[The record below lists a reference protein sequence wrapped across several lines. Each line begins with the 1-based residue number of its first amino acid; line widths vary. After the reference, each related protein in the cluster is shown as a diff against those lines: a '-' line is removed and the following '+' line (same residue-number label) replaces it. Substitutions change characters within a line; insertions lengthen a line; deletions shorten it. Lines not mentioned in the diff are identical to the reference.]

1 MKMMVLRQLSRELT
15 LNCREPR
22 QIIYACLF
30 FIVMLV
36 FFPLTIS
43 ADSNTLRSMA
53 PGIIWIDM
61 LFAFFLSSDRLFQQ
75 DYEDGVIEQWLVSGY
90 SVSVIVTAKLFMHWC
105 LNIIP
110 MLVLCPLIGVFSH
123 FNRYETMILMLS
135 LLYGTPA
142 IVFLCALAAVFSA
155 GLKREGILMALIVF
169 PLTIPIL
176 IFGSST
182 LTAALQGLPT
192 QGYLAVLLAFSTI
205 TMGFLPIAIGAV
217 VRLNLAE

>member
-1 MKMMVLRQLSRELT
+1 MITMIRRQLYRELT

-22 QIIYACLF
+22 QLVYASLF
-30 FIVMLV
+30 FIMMLV

-43 ADSNTLRSMA
+43 SDINTLRNMA

-75 DYEDGVIEQWLVSGY
+75 DYEDGIIEQWLVSGY
-90 SVSVIVTAKLFMHWC
+90 SVSVIVASKLFMHWC
-105 LNIIP
+105 LNSIP
-110 MLVLCPLIGVFSH
+110 MLLICPLIGVFFH
-123 FNRYETMILMLS
+123 FNQYETVILMLS
-135 LLYGTPA
+135 LLCGTPA

-182 LTAALQGLPT
+182 LSAAMQGLPT
-192 QGYLAVLLAFSTI
+192 GGYLAVLLAFSI
-205 TMGFLPIAIGAV
+205 IAIGFLPIAIGAV